1 MARPFFDQID
11 DELRGLVGPALRG
24 FRSLRTSGLVK
35 VWYGDPAVHY
45 EAQRLSLR
53 WAPDPAHR
61 LEVGL
66 HLEHAAA
73 ARNEELL
80 GLLLADGGWRRAL
93 PAAGAGPAVGP
104 RAADWRRVS
113 EFVEGGFADD
123 PDLAGEV
130 AERLAAYIRTLE
142 PLLRRGRPEPRE
154 RADE

>member
-11 DELRGLVGPALRG
+11 DELRGLVGPGLRD
-24 FRSLRTSGLVK
+24 FRSLRTSALVK

-45 EAQRLSLR
+45 EVQRLSMR
-53 WAPDPAHR
+53 WAPDPTHR

-66 HLEHAAA
+66 HLEYPVAE
-73 ARNEELL
+73 RNDRLL
-80 GLLLADGGWRRAL
+80 GLVLSDGSWRGAL
-93 PAAGAGPAVGP
+93 PAAGAGRAVSP

-130 AERLAAYIRTLE
+130 AERLAVYIRTLE
-142 PLLRRGRPEPRE
+142 PLLRRVRAEPG
-154 RADE
+154 A